1 MTLISIIKSSK
12 FVDKIILIM
21 VICFSKTITRGSWG
35 TIRTGLSPRKQK
47 IRLIC
52 KIRSQIRLIGL
63 IRGFIT

>member
-1 MTLISIIKSSK
+1 MLLISIIKSSK

-47 IRLIC
+47 IRLI
-52 KIRSQIRLIGL
+52 LICVIGYAEL
-63 IRGFIT
+63 KVHN